1 MDAQGGNPFFK
12 TVNSGYGV
20 NWQSS
25 HGTHPLKMEETP
37 EYKDLV
43 KSHTFNT

>member
-1 MDAQGGNPFFK
+1 MDAQPGNPFFK

-20 NWQSS
+20 NWQASA
-25 HGTHPLKMEETP
+25 GINPLKMEETP

-43 KSHTFNT
+43 SH